1 MSVSVLRGAARSIF
15 GSRGALRAL
24 EKTTGIRLRHVATQA
39 ESAQD
44 RWSRR
49 PRKKV
54 LLSNLPFKLD
64 IAELEQLLKSVAE
77 LRSVEILKDWAGNS
91 AGSAVAEFAT
101 MHDCHIAMQT
111 LSGYRLHRKPIAIEL
126 DENAKEKNKMVN
138 ECAVKIFNVHFAY
151 KWQDVKDLAREM
163 GAEATS
169 GQIVRADGEQRTRSY
184 AVLIYKTPEDAK
196 SAVGIIDKQMDRNR
210 RLRCVL
216 AMDKDPPLEEGEEDF
231 YDRASLLPDD
241 F

>member
-1 MSVSVLRGAARSIF
+1 MIFSVRGATKNIF
-15 GSRGALRAL
+15 GSRVSLRAFR
-24 EKTTGIRLRHVATQA
+24 ESSGIRLRQVATEA
-39 ESAQD
+39 ESAHD

-49 PRKKV
+49 PNKKV
-54 LLSNLPFKLD
+54 LLSNLPFNLD
-64 IAELEQLLKSVAE
+64 SAELELLLRSVAE

-126 DENAKEKNKMVN
+126 DENAKEKNKMIN

-151 KWQDVKDLAREM
+151 KWQDVKDLVRQM

-169 GQIVRADGEQRTRSY
+169 GQIVRADGERRTRSY
-184 AVLIYKTPEDAK
+184 AVLIYKTPEDAR
-196 SAVGIIDKQMDRNR
+196 SAVEIIDKQVDRNR
-210 RLRCVL
+210 RVRCVL
-216 AMDKDPPLEEGEEDF
+216 AMDEDPPLEDGEEDF
-231 YDRASLLPDD
+231 YERASLLPDN